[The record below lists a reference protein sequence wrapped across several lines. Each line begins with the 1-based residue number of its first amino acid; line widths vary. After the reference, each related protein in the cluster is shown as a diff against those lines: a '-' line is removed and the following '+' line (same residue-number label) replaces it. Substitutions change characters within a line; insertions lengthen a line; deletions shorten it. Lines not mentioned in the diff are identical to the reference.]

1 MNIYTNDINNANNC
15 NIASRGFVRASILF
29 AVAAAAIGTAYG
41 GVPLNNLQG
50 TGGIAFNP
58 LAYTAG
64 RPWDGG
70 ETNSLNGIVSKPQVG
85 GWYVN
90 LTDADINWF
99 ALGAAFTIADRLEIS
114 GGYGGINAHKYG
126 DNSINT
132 YNVGAKL
139 RFLDENAFET
149 SWVPALAIGGVFKY
163 TDSETVDALGLRH
176 HGADGYVVASK
187 LVKET
192 PIPVLLSVG
201 GLVSDEVVYGVVGHN
216 KYGAAVFAN
225 IDIIPVEQV
234 ALGFEYKQGVHVG
247 DGITNHDYFDG
258 HVAWFVTDALT
269 LVGAYAYTGD
279 KDRFYRDGRTDR
291 LGVGGGFVL
300 SVQYQF

>member
-1 MNIYTNDINNANNC
+1 MKTNSLI
-15 NIASRGFVRASILF
+15 
-29 AVAAAAIGTAYG
+29 VAALIGTTFTTFA

-64 RPWDGG
+64 RTWEEGG
-70 ETNSLNGIVSKPQVG
+70 TNTLDKIVSKPQVG
-85 GWYVN
+85 SWYAN
-90 LTDADINWF
+90 LTDADIHWF
-99 ALGAAFTIADRLEIS
+99 ALGTAVTVLERVEIS

-126 DNSINT
+126 DRSINT
-132 YNVGAKL
+132 YNVGAKF
-139 RFLDENAFET
+139 RFLDENAFDT
-149 SWVPALAIGGVFKY
+149 AWVPALAVGGVYKY
-163 TDSETVDALGLRH
+163 TDSKTVDALGLDH
-176 HGADGYVVASK
+176 DGFDGYIVASK

-201 GLVSDEVVYGVVGHN
+201 GLLSDEVVNGVVGHN
-216 KYGAAVFAN
+216 DYGAAVFGN
-225 IDIIPVEQV
+225 IDIIPVKEV
-234 ALGFEYKQGVHVG
+234 AIGFEYKQGVDVG
-247 DGITNHDYFDG
+247 DGITNHDYYDA

-279 KDRFYRDGRTDR
+279 KDKFYRKGSTKD
-291 LGVGGGFVL
+291 LGVGGGFVI

>member
-1 MNIYTNDINNANNC
+1 MNKKFDNNSFRILRTLTVVALGSAALS
-15 NIASRGFVRASILF
+15 ASA
-29 AVAAAAIGTAYG
+29 

-50 TGGIAFNP
+50 VGGIAFNP

-64 RPWDGG
+64 RPWEGG

-85 GWYVN
+85 AWYVN

-99 ALGAAFTIADRLEIS
+99 SLGTAVTVFDRLEIS
-114 GGYGGINAHKYG
+114 GGYESVNAHKYG
-126 DNSINT
+126 DNAINK

-139 RFLDENAFET
+139 RFLDENAFDT
-149 SWVPALAIGGVFKY
+149 SWVPALAVGGVYKY
-163 TDSETVDALGLRH
+163 TDSDTVHALGLDH
-176 HGADGYVVASK
+176 DGFDGYVVASK

-201 GLVSDEVVYGVVGHN
+201 GLLSDEVVNGVVGHN

-225 IDIIPVEQV
+225 IDLIPSEKFAV
-234 ALGFEYKQGVHVG
+234 GFEYKQGVHVG
-247 DGITNHDYFDG
+247 DGISNHDYFDG

-279 KDRFYRDGRTDR
+279 KDKFYRHGSTKD

-300 SVQYQF
+300 SIQYQF

>member
-1 MNIYTNDINNANNC
+1 MEASAKNERNLDMNNSIIKLTA
-15 NIASRGFVRASILF
+15 IAGV
-29 AVAAAAIGTAYG
+29 AVAANSLFA

-50 TGGIAFNP
+50 SGGIAFNP
-58 LAYTAG
+58 LAFTAG
-64 RPWDGG
+64 LPWDGEG
-70 ETNSLNGIVSKPQVG
+70 NDTLNQIVSKPQVG
-85 GWYVN
+85 AWYVN

-99 ALGAAFTIADRLEIS
+99 ALGAAVTFLDRLEIS
-114 GGYGGINAHKYG
+114 GGYAGINAHNYG
-126 DNSINT
+126 DNSIST

-139 RFLDENAFET
+139 RILDENAFDT
-149 SWVPALAIGGVFKY
+149 SWVPAVAVGGVYKY

-176 HGADGYVVASK
+176 SGADAYVVASK
-187 LVKET
+187 LIKET

-201 GLVSDEVVYGVVGHN
+201 GLASDEVVYGVVGHN
-216 KYGAAVFAN
+216 KYGAAAFAN
-225 IDIIPVEQV
+225 IDIIPVEQI

-279 KDRFYRDGRTDR
+279 KDKFYRDGSTRR

-300 SVQYQF
+300 SLQYQF

>member
-1 MNIYTNDINNANNC
+1 MKTN
-15 NIASRGFVRASILF
+15 SLS
-29 AVAAAAIGTAYG
+29 AAALIGTTFTTFA

-64 RPWDGG
+64 RTWEEGG
-70 ETNSLNGIVSKPQVG
+70 TNTLDKIVSKPQVG
-85 GWYVN
+85 SWYAN
-90 LTDADINWF
+90 LTDADIHWF
-99 ALGAAFTIADRLEIS
+99 ALGTAVTVLERVELS

-126 DNSINT
+126 DRSINT
-132 YNVGAKL
+132 YNVGAKF
-139 RFLDENAFET
+139 RFLDENAFDT
-149 SWVPALAIGGVFKY
+149 AWVPALAVGGVYKY
-163 TDSETVDALGLRH
+163 TDSKTVDALGLDH
-176 HGADGYVVASK
+176 DGFDGYIVASK

-201 GLVSDEVVYGVVGHN
+201 GLLSDEVVNGVVGHN
-216 KYGAAVFAN
+216 DYGAAVFGN
-225 IDIIPVEQV
+225 IDIIPVKEV
-234 ALGFEYKQGVHVG
+234 AIGFEYKQGVDVG
-247 DGITNHDYFDG
+247 DGITNHDYYDA

-279 KDRFYRDGRTDR
+279 KDKFYRKGSTKD

>member
-1 MNIYTNDINNANNC
+1 MKTNSLI
-15 NIASRGFVRASILF
+15 
-29 AVAAAAIGTAYG
+29 AAALIGTTFTTFA

-64 RPWDGG
+64 RSWEEGG
-70 ETNSLNGIVSKPQVG
+70 TNTLDKIVSKPQVG
-85 GWYVN
+85 SWYAN
-90 LTDADINWF
+90 LTDADIHWF
-99 ALGAAFTIADRLEIS
+99 ALGTAVTVLERVEIS

-126 DNSINT
+126 DRSINT
-132 YNVGAKL
+132 YNVGAKF
-139 RFLDENAFET
+139 RFLDENAFDT
-149 SWVPALAIGGVFKY
+149 AWVPALAVGGVYKY
-163 TDSETVDALGLRH
+163 TDSKTVDALGLDH
-176 HGADGYVVASK
+176 DGFDGYIVASK

-201 GLVSDEVVYGVVGHN
+201 GLLSDEVVNGVVGHN
-216 KYGAAVFAN
+216 DYGAAVFGN
-225 IDIIPVEQV
+225 IDIIPVKEV
-234 ALGFEYKQGVHVG
+234 AIGFEYKQGVDVG
-247 DGITNHDYFDG
+247 DGITNHDYYDV

-279 KDRFYRDGRTDR
+279 KDKFYRKGSTKD

>member
-1 MNIYTNDINNANNC
+1 MKTNSLI
-15 NIASRGFVRASILF
+15 
-29 AVAAAAIGTAYG
+29 AAALIGTTFTTFA

-64 RPWDGG
+64 RTWEEGG
-70 ETNSLNGIVSKPQVG
+70 TNTLDKIVSKPQVG
-85 GWYVN
+85 SWYAN
-90 LTDADINWF
+90 LTDADIHWF
-99 ALGAAFTIADRLEIS
+99 VLGTAVTVLERVEIS

-126 DNSINT
+126 DRSINT
-132 YNVGAKL
+132 YNVGAKF
-139 RFLDENAFET
+139 RFLDENAFDT
-149 SWVPALAIGGVFKY
+149 AWVPALAVGGVYKY
-163 TDSETVDALGLRH
+163 TDSKTVDALGLDH
-176 HGADGYVVASK
+176 DGFDGYIVASK

-201 GLVSDEVVYGVVGHN
+201 GLLSDEVVNGVVGHN
-216 KYGAAVFAN
+216 DYGAAVFGN
-225 IDIIPVEQV
+225 IDIIPVKEV
-234 ALGFEYKQGVHVG
+234 AIGFEYKQGVDVG
-247 DGITNHDYFDG
+247 DGITNHDYYDA

-279 KDRFYRDGRTDR
+279 KDKFYRKGSTKD

>member
-1 MNIYTNDINNANNC
+1 MKTNSLI
-15 NIASRGFVRASILF
+15 
-29 AVAAAAIGTAYG
+29 AAALIGTTFTTFA

-64 RPWDGG
+64 RTWEEGG
-70 ETNSLNGIVSKPQVG
+70 TNTLDKIVSKPQVG
-85 GWYVN
+85 SWYAN
-90 LTDADINWF
+90 LTDADIHWF
-99 ALGAAFTIADRLEIS
+99 AVGTAVTVLERVEIS

-126 DNSINT
+126 DRSINT
-132 YNVGAKL
+132 YNVGAKF
-139 RFLDENAFET
+139 RFLDENAFDT
-149 SWVPALAIGGVFKY
+149 AWVPALAVGGVYKY
-163 TDSETVDALGLRH
+163 TDSKTVDALGLDH
-176 HGADGYVVASK
+176 DGFDGYIVASK

-201 GLVSDEVVYGVVGHN
+201 GLLSDEVVNGVVGHN
-216 KYGAAVFAN
+216 DYGAAVFGN
-225 IDIIPVEQV
+225 IDIIPVKEV
-234 ALGFEYKQGVHVG
+234 AIGFEYKQGVDVG
-247 DGITNHDYFDG
+247 DGITNHDYYDA

-279 KDRFYRDGRTDR
+279 KDKFYRKGSTKD